1 MRLVRHVM
9 ASEVKTVKP
18 EMNACDA
25 AGVMASYDVGM
36 VPVVD
41 DDDRLVGVVTDR
53 DLVVRV
59 LAARQDPMRT
69 PVGDVVTGRELV
81 TISPDA
87 QVSEARELMS
97 SHRIRRLPVV
107 KADRLVGVVS
117 LGDVAVADPS
127 KRAVGETLEVISE
140 SAATTDVRS
149 DGPNPG
155 TPGRVMEARA
165 RDA

>member
-1 MRLVRHVM
+1 MQLVRHVM
-9 ASEVKTVKP
+9 ASEPKTVKP
-18 EMNACDA
+18 DMNACDA
-25 AGVMASYDVGM
+25 AGIMASYDVGM
-36 VPVVD
+36 VPVVE
-41 DDDRLVGVVTDR
+41 DDRLVGVVTDR
-53 DLVVRV
+53 DLVLRV
-59 LAARQDPMRT
+59 LAARQDPMKIQ
-69 PVGDVVTGRELV
+69 VGEIVTGRELV

-97 SHRIRRLPVV
+97 SNRIRRLPVV
-107 KADRLVGVVS
+107 KAGRLVGVVS

-140 SAATTDVRS
+140 SASTTDVRS